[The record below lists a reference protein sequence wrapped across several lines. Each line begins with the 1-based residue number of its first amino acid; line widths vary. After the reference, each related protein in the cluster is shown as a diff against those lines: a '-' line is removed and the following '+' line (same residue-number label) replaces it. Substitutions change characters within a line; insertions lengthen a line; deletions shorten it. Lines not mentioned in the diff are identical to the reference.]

1 MYLPGKLSWFAVS
14 LFIVNLFFISNTM
27 AANDASGSDV
37 FDDRVYTEQTEKAM
51 DNMHHLFIKAYD
63 KSSPAGEREKAKRA
77 YLETGQKLIRQLH
90 ERVMMLDVK
99 KGAALS
105 HTDVLLSVHMMSMML
120 DMLASIQQEQ
130 WLETE
135 M

>member
-1 MYLPGKLSWFAVS
+1 MYLQRKLLIFAVS
-14 LFIVNLFFISNTM
+14 VFIGNLLFLSNSM
-27 AANDASGSDV
+27 AANDTSDSLV
-37 FDDRVYTEQTEKAM
+37 FDNRVYTEQTEKAM
-51 DNMHHLFIKAYD
+51 DKMHHLFIKAYD
-63 KSSPAGEREKAKRA
+63 KTSSSGEREKAKRE
-77 YLETGQKLIRQLH
+77 YLVMGQKLIRQVH
-90 ERVMMLDVK
+90 ERVMSLDVK

-130 WLETE
+130 WQDPS

>member
-1 MYLPGKLSWFAVS
+1 MYLKGKLPWFAV
-14 LFIVNLFFISNTM
+14 FFIIVNLLFLSNSM
-27 AANDASGSDV
+27 AANDPPDSLV
-37 FDDRVYTEQTEKAM
+37 FDNKVYTENTEKAM
-51 DNMHHLFIKAYD
+51 DKMHHLFIKAYD
-63 KSSPAGEREKAKRA
+63 KTSPSGEREKAKRE
-77 YLETGQKLIRQLH
+77 YLAMGQNLVRGLH
-90 ERVMMLDVK
+90 ERVMSLDVK

-130 WLETE
+130 WQDPN